1 MFYGYLDKFS
11 LADRALP
18 AAASIKLSKTTA
30 MGSAEYC

>member
-1 MFYGYLDKFS
+1 